1 MLNQGDYF
9 ATTRWTVVLHA
20 GRRSSPQS
28 DEALAELCRCYW
40 YPLYAYIRRQGS
52 SKEDAEDLT
61 QAFFE
66 RLLSKNYLEG
76 LAAERGRF
84 RAFLMAALKHF
95 LSNERDR
102 VARIKRGGGV
112 EHLSLDWEAAGHR
125 YELNLAD
132 PANPEQA
139 YDKEWALALL
149 DRVLERLGRQY
160 ADEGKSQIFE
170 HLRGCLTVGVDSIP
184 HGDVAQ
190 RLGMEEGAIRVAVYR
205 LRKRYREMLREEISQ
220 TVSGPRE
227 VEMELRALRAAL
239 S

>member
-1 MLNQGDYF
+1 MITQGDYF

-40 YPLYAYIRRQGS
+40 YPLYAYVRRQGF

-61 QAFFE
+61 QTFFE

-102 VARIKRGGGV
+102 AARIKRGGGI
-112 EHLSLDWEAAGHR
+112 EHLSLDWAAAGHR
-125 YELNLAD
+125 YELHLAD

-139 YDKEWALALL
+139 YDREWAFALL
-149 DRVLERLGRQY
+149 DRVLERLGRQF
-160 ADEGKSQIFE
+160 ANEGKSELFE
-170 HLRGCLTVGVDSIP
+170 HLRGYLTVGVDVIP
-184 HGDVAQ
+184 HGEIAQ
-190 RLGMEEGAIRVAVYR
+190 RLGMEEGAVRVAICR
-205 LRKRYREMLREEISQ
+205 LRKRYRELLREEIRE
-220 TVSGPRE
+220 TVAGPQE